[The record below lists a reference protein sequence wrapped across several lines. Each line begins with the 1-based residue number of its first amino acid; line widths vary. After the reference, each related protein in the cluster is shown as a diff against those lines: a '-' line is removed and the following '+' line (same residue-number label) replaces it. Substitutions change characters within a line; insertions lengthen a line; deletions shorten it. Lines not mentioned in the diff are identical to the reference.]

1 MSVECQEQRK
11 KIMANQTSSKQN
23 GRVPM
28 NAPDPEVVPQAKRRQ
43 FSAAYKR
50 QIVAEADACSK
61 PGEIGALLRREGLYS
76 SHLSNWRRQMVAGTL
91 GKQQRG
97 RPAEPLAAENER
109 LRQEN
114 ERLRRELEKTQLIV
128 EAQKKLAQVLD
139 LMGHDEVERNEPA

>member
-1 MSVECQEQRK
+1 
-11 KIMANQTSSKQN
+11 MANQSSSKQN

-28 NAPDPEVVPQAKRRQ
+28 NVPDPEVVPQAKRRQ

-76 SHLSNWRRQMVAGTL
+76 SHLSNWRRQMAAGTL
-91 GKQQRG
+91 GQQQRG
-97 RPAEPLAAENER
+97 RPAEPLAAENAQ

-114 ERLRRELEKTQLIV
+114 ARLRRELEKTQLIV
-128 EAQKKLAQVLD
+128 EAQKKLAQVLS
-139 LMGHDEVERNEPA
+139 LMSDDETPGSEPG

>member
-1 MSVECQEQRK
+1 MTNRIS
-11 KIMANQTSSKQN
+11 TSSKQN
-23 GRVPM
+23 GRMPQEM
-28 NAPDPEVVPQAKRRQ
+28 PDPEGAPRASRRQ

-50 QIVAEADACSK
+50 RIVAEADACTK

-76 SHLSNWRRQMVAGTL
+76 SHLTNWRRQLAAGTL

-97 RPAEPLAAENER
+97 RPVEPLAAENAQ

-128 EAQKKLAQVLD
+128 EAQKKLAQVLN
-139 LMGHDEVERNEPA
+139 LMGDDQAERNVSA

>member
-1 MSVECQEQRK
+1 
-11 KIMANQTSSKQN
+11 MANQTSSNRK

-28 NAPDPEVVPQAKRRQ
+28 DAPDPEVVPQAKRRQ

-76 SHLSNWRRQMVAGTL
+76 SHLSNWRRQIAAGTL
-91 GKQQRG
+91 GQQQRG
-97 RPAEPLAAENER
+97 RPAAPLAAENAR

-114 ERLRRELEKTQLIV
+114 ARLRRELEKTRLIV
-128 EAQKKLAQVLD
+128 EEQKKLAQVLH
-139 LMGHDEVERNEPA
+139 LMGDDETAGSDPA